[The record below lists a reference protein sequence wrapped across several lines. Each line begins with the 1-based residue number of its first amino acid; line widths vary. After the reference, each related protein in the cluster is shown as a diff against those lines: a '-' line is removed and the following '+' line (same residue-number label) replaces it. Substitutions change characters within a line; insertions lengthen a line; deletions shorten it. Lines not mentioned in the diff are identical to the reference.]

1 MIVYN
6 YTPDGIFR
14 DSEEA
19 VESPL
24 EKGVFLIP
32 AGATDIEPPDASEGF
47 HAVWNGEEWML
58 VEIPVEEPTQETNL
72 SVEPKS
78 QTAQDPAQPHF

>member
-6 YTPDGIFR
+6 YTPEGIYR

-32 AGATDIEPPDASEGF
+32 AGATSVKPPEVSEGF
-47 HAVWNGEEWML
+47 HAAWNGIEWIISP
-58 VEIPVEEPTQETNL
+58 IPEPI
-72 SVEPKS
+72 VEP
-78 QTAQDPAQPHF
+78 PAQELLIVEPEATDILNP